1 VNNEITVISVRP
13 AATDEEIAAISTAVK
28 VLWPQ
33 PRVRRHADR
42 NHKWRFSR
50 RKWQQD
56 SYQSVMQYRAN
67 QS

>member
-33 PRVRRHADR
+33 PLMRRRADVNNR
-42 NHKWRFSR
+42 WRFSR
-50 RKWQQD
+50 RQWVKYHP
-56 SYQSVMQYRAN
+56 SS
-67 QS
+67 S

>member
-33 PRVRRHADR
+33 PQVRRHADANR
-42 NHKWRFSR
+42 KWRFSR
-50 RKWQQD
+50 RNWQVLNLD
-56 SYQSVMQYRAN
+56 
-67 QS
+67 

>member
-1 VNNEITVISVRP
+1 VNNEITVISIRP

-33 PRVRRHADR
+33 PEIRRHADT